1 MRSQG
6 LLLVSASGMGVLS
19 SVCGPW
25 ARLRT
30 SLSTCPP
37 SGQRRYLTWRIV
49 DRCGWEAAL
58 LRIRYTSCGG
68 HLDHDFPGPIDI
80 KSLQAPLIAH
90 PSAVGHLL
98 EGTDGTVGLWELL
111 EGSPAQVGPPRR
123 RPVGQGAP
131 VQGAGIASLHARA
144 TMSLF
149 GASGSHNGTD
159 IRPGQFNKDE
169 FQVPLLQ

>member
-1 MRSQG
+1 MRRQG

-37 SGQRRYLTWRIV
+37 SGQRRYLTWHIV
-49 DRCGWEAAL
+49 DRCGWETAL

-98 EGTDGTVGLWELL
+98 KGLTGLWDC
-111 EGSPAQVGPPRR
+111 GNSWRGRPPRWA
-123 RPVGQGAP
+123 RPDVDQWAKGP
-131 VQGAGIASLHARA
+131 LSKAR
-144 TMSLF
+144 
-149 GASGSHNGTD
+149 
-159 IRPGQFNKDE
+159 E
-169 FQVPLLQ
+169 